1 MFEGILT
8 VVSGRSAPFRCL
20 GHGLTAGVD
29 SWEVTACS
37 LQCYCLL
44 TCHHLELQPGH
55 PLTAALLSL
64 SLRSVSSGFQLT
76 FVLEILG
83 TSNYTL
89 KKKKKNSWAT
99 CQPFPWSNRSSS
111 CFHPPEVSCYRKRSH
126 CSKEKGVN
134 SSVCG
139 FAPHTS
145 SQECQSGCSEEW
157 CTSWELQCTSDPG
170 EFAIGKVISRVMGLE
185 HWGTFE
191 LNLCRR
197 QGWAVF
203 HVIPVAMFLKLI
215 NFMYLMGSLQQP

>member
-44 TCHHLELQPGH
+44 TCHHLELHPGH

-89 KKKKKNSWAT
+89 KKKKRIHELLVSLFPGVIEAVLVFILQRWAAT
-99 CQPFPWSNRSSS
+99 ESEVTVQRRKEWTHRCVGLLLTLVHRNANQAALRNGV
-111 CFHPPEVSCYRKRSH
+111 PPEN
-126 CSKEKGVN
+126 CS
-134 SSVCG
+134 
-139 FAPHTS
+139 AHLT
-145 SQECQSGCSEEW
+145 QE
-157 CTSWELQCTSDPG
+157 
-170 EFAIGKVISRVMGLE
+170 
-185 HWGTFE
+185 
-191 LNLCRR
+191 
-197 QGWAVF
+197 
-203 HVIPVAMFLKLI
+203 
-215 NFMYLMGSLQQP
+215 SLQLGK